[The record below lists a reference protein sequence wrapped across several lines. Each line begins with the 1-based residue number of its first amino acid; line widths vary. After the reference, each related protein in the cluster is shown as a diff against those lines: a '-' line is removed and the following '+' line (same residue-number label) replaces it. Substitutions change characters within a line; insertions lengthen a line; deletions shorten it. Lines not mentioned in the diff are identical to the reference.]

1 MVIFNNIC
9 TCLFNT
15 ARWICGWKSAINIPQ
30 KDCVS
35 VYCHTSYWEGFILFL
50 YSNDAHIITVLKP
63 QLFTWWSSPFLRRL
77 GYIPGPRLEDRGN
90 GGVQIIINQLLNI
103 KKISTKPV
111 IFLISPKG
119 TIQNRP
125 WRTGYK
131 YIAQGL
137 NWPVIPMRVD
147 YSRRTVVF
155 EEVPNNSMEI
165 DDLQNI
171 LSLGCP
177 RIPSRSEIDIKIS
190 YDPYEL
196 LGVIDLV
203 TFSNISML
211 PAIFHLYSLNDYYT
225 GFLALGV
232 FCTSWCYHSSCE
244 KHYAKFDSIM
254 AKILITFALLK
265 YYRNISIQLVM
276 TCIITFWLYYIG
288 TPRNHN
294 DFRGTYVVYHSIYHC
309 VLSYAAYQLVSA

>member
-1 MVIFNNIC
+1 MNLLNII
-9 TCLFNT
+9 
-15 ARWICGWKSAINIPQ
+15 RWICGWKPVINIPTI
-30 KDCVS
+30 DCVS

-50 YSNDAHIITVLKP
+50 YSKDANIITVLKP
-63 QLFTWWSSPFLRRL
+63 QLFTWYSAPILHSL
-77 GYIPGPRLEDRGN
+77 GYIPGPKLEERGT
-90 GGVQIIINQLLNI
+90 GGVQTIINQILNI
-103 KKISTKPV
+103 KKTSTKPI

-171 LSLGCP
+171 LSVGCP
-177 RIPSRSEIDIKIS
+177 RIPNRSEIPINIS
-190 YDPYEL
+190 YDPFEL
-196 LGVIDLV
+196 ISVIDLV
-203 TFSNISML
+203 TFSNISMF
-211 PAIFHLYSLNDYYT
+211 PAIFYLYKIKDYYT
-225 GFLALGV
+225 AILASGV

-244 KHYAKFDSIM
+244 KYYMNIDSFM
-254 AKILITFALLK
+254 AKILIVFALLR
-265 YYRNISIQLVM
+265 YYNNISINLLM
-276 TCIITFWLYYIG
+276 TCVVAFWFYYIG
-288 TPRNHN
+288 TPRINSE
-294 DFRGTYVVYHSIYHC
+294 FRGTYVVYHSIYHC
-309 VLSYAAYQLVSA
+309 ILSYAAYQLVTAQ